1 MMTSISHV
9 RTTFFDENPSGRLIN
24 RLLGDYGMLR
34 LEGVMSFGDTANGLA
49 EVLCVGV
56 LIMLTNPVAGLLIIP
71 VVLLYALLQ
80 AQLAPMMSHAREIR
94 AVKIGETLH
103 RETDLIEGRT
113 VFTLYNR
120 QKNLLNRIHRAFG
133 NSMNIQLLYCR
144 LMSWGIL
151 WMGMIS
157 AAYAIVVYGF
167 LAYGLHVG
175 LITSTLAAVV
185 ITAVFNLNN
194 IFFGLAWDMSFLGE
208 TASHARRAFF
218 MIDLPD
224 EITQESNLPKVK
236 LVNDEEKVQFSGD
249 IRFEN
254 YTMSYR
260 KDLPKIL
267 DNFTVNIPQG
277 KKVGIVGRTGAGKSS
292 FMQALFRMVYH
303 RDGDILIGGRSIFSA
318 DISSVRSSF
327 GVVPQDPY
335 LFAGTIRFNLAGN
348 LQDVS
353 DARLLAALR
362 TVNLDVDLDAQVQE
376 GGKDYS
382 VGERQLVHW
391 TAKLMSRCSV

>member
-1 MMTSISHV
+1 
-9 RTTFFDENPSGRLIN
+9 
-24 RLLGDYGMLR
+24 
-34 LEGVMSFGDTANGLA
+34 
-49 EVLCVGV
+49 
-56 LIMLTNPVAGLLIIP
+56 
-71 VVLLYALLQ
+71 
-80 AQLAPMMSHAREIR
+80 
-94 AVKIGETLH
+94 
-103 RETDLIEGRT
+103 
-113 VFTLYNR
+113 
-120 QKNLLNRIHRAFG
+120 
-133 NSMNIQLLYCR
+133 
-144 LMSWGIL
+144 
-151 WMGMIS
+151 
-157 AAYAIVVYGF
+157 
-167 LAYGLHVG
+167 
-175 LITSTLAAVV
+175 
-185 ITAVFNLNN
+185 
-194 IFFGLAWDMSFLGE
+194 
-208 TASHARRAFF
+208 

-382 VGERQLVHW
+382 VGERQLLCI
-391 TAKLMSRCSV
+391 ARLILLDKQYILMDEPTSSLDRKTDEQMQRLMRTVLADKTVITIAHRLESLEHYDLILEMAGGRLLREGTPAELIPALRSQYVA